1 MKHLLLITIAAVV
14 LLGCSPNPQNLVNA
28 VKERNH
34 EKVVKLLSAGVDVNA
49 RVNDETALHN
59 AASLGYASI
68 VKMLIQAGADVN
80 IKYEETGVNRGKTPL
95 HLAAYNSRNKA
106 WLDAYLE
113 IAELLIKNGAK
124 VNAQSVGFAGIRKKT
139 PLDECWN
146 KKGKMPDLLRKHG
159 GKTGE
164 ELKAEGK

>member
-1 MKHLLLITIAAVV
+1 MKHILIIIAAVV
-14 LLGCSPNPQNLVNA
+14 LVGCSPNPQNLLNA

-34 EKVVKLLSAGVDVNA
+34 EKVIKLLRAGVDVNA
-49 RVNDETALHN
+49 RVNDDTALHN

-80 IKYEETGVNRGKTPL
+80 IKKEKTGVNRGRTPL
-95 HLAAYNSRNKA
+95 HAAAYNSRNKA

-113 IAELLIKNGAK
+113 IADLLIKNGAK
-124 VNAQSVGFAGIRKKT
+124 VNVQSVGFAGTGKKT

-146 KKGKMPDLLRKHG
+146 KEGKMPALLRKHG